1 MPQPE
6 LDEAMKAM
14 QEVNELRAQ
23 LEASTARLKK
33 FTLPDPAAEI
43 PSTPAAI
50 AADPAEAAKA
60 VDPLVAAVPPEVA
73 TPLQAAAPLEATTQ
87 ALISEP
93 AASVSAAA
101 QAESAV
107 AAMSAPEV
115 MADTAQ
121 GAGEAAAQMASAAQE
136 AGGAVAEAAA
146 ATQGATGA
154 MAEALH
160 AMGDGVVQA
169 AGYLASVILITGA
182 AASIWS
188 GARRDA
194 ADDEAPPSPFSGA
207 TYGEAGEAATTAHNK
222 PWQPWQPPPMQQ
234 QPPSMQQPP
243 PSMQQQHIAPM
254 RRSGEDASCAAS
266 ATANAAAW
274 ALDALVPTMVNLAMI
289 IFFNSAVQPS
299 FFFFLS
305 C

>member
-60 VDPLVAAVPPEVA
+60 VEAAAAVDPLVAAVPPEVA
-73 TPLQAAAPLEATTQ
+73 TPLQAAAPLEATAQ
-87 ALISEP
+87 VLISEP
-93 AASVSAAA
+93 AASVPAAA

-115 MADTAQ
+115 IVDTAQ
-121 GAGEAAAQMASAAQE
+121 GAGGAAAQMASAAQE

-188 GARRDA
+188 GTRRDA

-207 TYGEAGEAATTAHNK
+207 TYV
-222 PWQPWQPPPMQQ
+222 
-234 QPPSMQQPP
+234 
-243 PSMQQQHIAPM
+243 
-254 RRSGEDASCAAS
+254 RRGG
-266 ATANAAAW
+266 
-274 ALDALVPTMVNLAMI
+274 
-289 IFFNSAVQPS
+289 
-299 FFFFLS
+299 
-305 C
+305 